1 MKYRIACFIGLW
13 VSADEDSALLP
24 IIWNA
29 LTHLLGDRGEGS
41 DIAVRLAAATAIK
54 QSVDVRQ
61 KTAIA
66 STERVTDIQQLWE
79 LDIAYFEPYLSQ
91 IMSNM
96 YVPVLSGYTNPD

>member
-29 LTHLLGDRGEGS
+29 LTHLLADRGEGS

-54 QSVDVRQ
+54 QSVDVRRMKLVAIEKRLTN
-61 KTAIA
+61 KTAMG
-66 STERVTDIQQLWE
+66 T
-79 LDIAYFEPYLSQ
+79 
-91 IMSNM
+91 
-96 YVPVLSGYTNPD
+96 

>member
-1 MKYRIACFIGLW
+1 MKYRIACFIGQW

-29 LTHLLGDRGEGS
+29 LTHLLSDRGEGS

-54 QSVDVRQ
+54 QSVDVRNNVLS
-61 KTAIA
+61 A
-66 STERVTDIQQLWE
+66 SVTKLTRRQQLWE

-96 YVPVLSGYTNPD
+96 